1 MTNPLSF
8 PKGEWH
14 VEYITPELIQA
25 EKRGKILFEDVTPYQ
40 TVVILEGSEFGKS
53 LILDGKTQSTEM
65 DEFIYHEVLVHP
77 ALTSHDN
84 PKKVFIAG
92 GGEGATAREVLKHNT
107 VQSVVMVDIDEQV
120 VKACQKFL
128 PSHHKGS
135 FEDPRMNLIFGDAAE
150 YLEQSGESFDVI
162 IIDVP
167 DPIENGPAHKI
178 FTREFYQLA
187 KKRLGYRGIIVV
199 QSGPTAPS
207 FAKDCFTVVANTIKN
222 EFIST
227 ASYHV
232 FVPAF
237 GSTWGF
243 TIGSTSEN
251 KFHRGSEELDKI
263 LTKRDVHDLLMFD
276 GKSCDGLFGL
286 PLYLRK
292 ELHKET
298 RIITEHDPLYVV

>member
-25 EKRGKILFEDVTPYQ
+25 EKRGKILFEEVTPYQ

-107 VQSVVMVDIDEQV
+107 VRSVVMVDIDEQV

-135 FEDPRMNLIFGDAAE
+135 FEDPRMNLIFGDAAD

-263 LTKRDVHDLLMFD
+263 LTKRDVHDLLML
-276 GKSCDGLFGL
+276 SLI
-286 PLYLRK
+286 
-292 ELHKET
+292 H
-298 RIITEHDPLYVV
+298 I